1 MIPLLRLPV
10 GIKGYAE
17 VFSLLF
23 EEGLGGRE
31 IGFTELFYEL
41 PFKNQNAFFFT
52 IPYFVLFTNEGT
64 HFLAEYS
71 IIDLDGYA

>member
-10 GIKGYAE
+10 GIKGGAE

-31 IGFTELFYEL
+31 LGFAELFKEL
-41 PFKNQNAFFFT
+41 PYKNQNASFFP
-52 IPYFVLFTNEGT
+52 IPYFVLFNKEAT
-64 HFLAEYS
+64 
-71 IIDLDGYA
+71 